1 MLSRHLC
8 DLKCCRIAFSKQPVI
23 FSVSFILLMQQQFLY
38 CCEINCLHQLQS
50 ESSGQEET
58 VFGRKEDQSF
68 TFEITLNYCKRKTS
82 QHSSK
87 FCERINQVTKCHSV
101 FPSLFI
107 AQSFRIFYLS
117 YSAQMSSFD
126 PLSYAQFNKLL
137 FNTFI

>member
-8 DLKCCRIAFSKQPVI
+8 DLKCYRIAFSKQPVI

-126 PLSYAQFNKLL
+126 PLSYAKFNKLL